1 MSDIVNNSNPR
12 DNNKLKGSENTPEN
26 STENNHDHK
35 VVKNKSKQRPPPTSS
50 SPLLLS
56 ESNDEIFSSQK
67 HSMDYV
73 TVQGVILRTGYHNK
87 RDWYLLC
94 IKELLDNAVDFLW
107 KRYQGASDAAIDV
120 RIEKTSGSL
129 FRIKIRN
136 TNNKNFEV
144 PLQGQNLKAILDYA
158 MRYGS
163 KQNLHIIS
171 RGVLGDAMKQILALP
186 YVLIHANDD
195 GTAFTDRQW
204 EHPLIIRCNRRERQ
218 VFLHVDK
225 ANQHILAKP
234 IIESDKELPYT
245 DTEIEVTLPIVDEVA
260 DSLDIHDVIE
270 RFCKEYPIF
279 TTDISFKFR
288 LVDYSPDK
296 ETSSSSEQQ
305 EQQEQQQP
313 QKSLSSL
320 SNTDKNKVATELV
333 KALSSPA
340 RKAPIKIDYPALH
353 PISKTWVN
361 IASIGSYKPTEFMTF
376 IEGVYD
382 KDNTTLDQRLRQL
395 AEGTQMRKNPDNDIS
410 IAQIIADPTNKS
422 KKIEQLYFEL
432 QQVLKHILDPSKK
445 LSLPYTTNT
454 GKRKDA
460 LVKRIARLYDN
471 KLDTKR
477 AVYKLEYGRYT
488 DNEYGHLNFP
498 YAFEIIA
505 IPYDHDTI
513 EKARQE
519 EEPVKSEFKGSVN
532 YSISPRGNMF
542 EGNYKWDD
550 KKSDEFYAPSARDIK
565 GILEVYEFHF
575 YVRANSKVKLPCVIF
590 ANLVSQRID
599 YHGHDKAR
607 IDTEPFKSAI
617 ITAARKLVD
626 DIPTYRAAGWKF
638 EKEKRIGGRGFK
650 WRSYYTPVKEKKTS
664 IREHFRKFL
673 VEKRGL
679 PDVK

>member
-1 MSDIVNNSNPR
+1 LTLKLTKKEDGGGSKNGTKNSSG
-12 DNNKLKGSENTPEN
+12 KK
-26 STENNHDHK
+26 HDSK
-35 VVKNKSKQRPPPTSS
+35 VVKNRSKQGPPTSS
-50 SPLLLS
+50 LAAAALLLS

-73 TVQGVILRTGYHNK
+73 TVEGVKLRTGYHDK
-87 RDWYLLC
+87 KDWYLLC

-107 KRYQGASDAAIDV
+107 RKYQGADDAVIDV
-120 RIEKTSGSL
+120 RIEKTSDSL
-129 FRIKIRN
+129 FRIKVRN

-144 PLQGQNLKAILDYA
+144 FKNEDLKAIFDYN

-163 KQNLHIIS
+163 KQNLHVIS
-171 RGVLGDAMKQILALP
+171 RGVLGDAMKQILAWA

-204 EHPLIIRCNRRERQ
+204 EHPLIVRCNRRERQ
-218 VFLHVDK
+218 IFLHVDK
-225 ANQHILAKP
+225 ANQHILAEP
-234 IIESDKELPYT
+234 IIESDKELLYT
-245 DTEIEVTLPIVDEVA
+245 DTEIEVTLPIIDEVA
-260 DSLDIHDVIE
+260 DSLDIREEVAP
-270 RFCKEYPIF
+270 FCKEYPIF

-288 LVDYSPDK
+288 LIDYSPDK
-296 ETSSSSEQQ
+296 TSSSEQGQ
-305 EQQEQQQP
+305 EEQQP

-353 PISKTWVN
+353 PISKSWVN
-361 IASIGSYKPTEFMTF
+361 IASIGSYKPAEFMTF

-410 IAQIIADPTNKS
+410 IAQLIADQSNKAQR
-422 KKIEQLYFEL
+422 IEQLYFDL
-432 QQVLKHILDPSKK
+432 KQVLKHVLDPSKK